1 MLLSE
6 LAQYLGNVE
15 AAVLNIQSAHVER
28 YEEEVLSSDRINLR
42 IRIRFAKGYL
52 LEMNEAVI
60 VENGQVS
67 HLGYRYHF
75 QDQNNLL
82 VFRYD
87 DTPHFPNL
95 PSFPHHKHTP
105 TAVEAVQK
113 PSIIEVINEAAGF

>member
-1 MLLSE
+1 MLLNE
-6 LAQYLGNVE
+6 LAQYLGDIEN
-15 AAVLNIQSAHVER
+15 AVRRIQNANVER
-28 YEEEVLSSDRINLR
+28 YEEEILSYDRINLR
-42 IRIRFAKGYL
+42 IRIRFANGYL

-75 QDQNNLL
+75 QDQDNRL

-87 DTPHFPNL
+87 DAPHFPNL

-105 TAVEAVQK
+105 ITVEAAQK
-113 PSIIEVINEAAGF
+113 PSIIEVINAAIGY

>member
-1 MLLSE
+1 MLLNE
-6 LAQYLGNVE
+6 LAQYLASVE
-15 AAVLNIQSAHVER
+15 AAVRDIQNANVER
-28 YEEEVLSSDRINLR
+28 YEEEVLLSDRINLR

-60 VENGQVS
+60 VETGQIS

-75 QDQNNLL
+75 QDQNNRL

-87 DTPHFPNL
+87 DTSHFLNL

-105 TAVEAVQK
+105 IAVEAAQK
-113 PSIIEVINEAAGF
+113 PSIIEAINEAAGF

>member
-1 MLLSE
+1 MLLNE

-15 AAVLNIQSAHVER
+15 TAVRGIQNANVER
-28 YEEEVLSSDRINLR
+28 YEEEILSSDRINLR
-42 IRIRFAKGYL
+42 IRIRFANGYL

-60 VENGQVS
+60 VENGQIS

-75 QDQNNLL
+75 QDQNNRL

-87 DTPHFPNL
+87 DTPHFPNI

-105 TAVEAVQK
+105 IAVEAARK
-113 PSIIEVINEAAGF
+113 PSIIEVINEATAS

>member
-1 MLLSE
+1 MLLNE

-15 AAVLNIQSAHVER
+15 TAVRGIQNANVER
-28 YEEEVLSSDRINLR
+28 YEEEILSSDRINLR

-60 VENGQVS
+60 VENGQIS

-75 QDQNNLL
+75 QDQNNRLI
-82 VFRYD
+82 FRYD

-95 PSFPHHKHTP
+95 PFFPHHKHTP
-105 TAVEAVQK
+105 IAVEAARQ
-113 PSIIEVINEAAGF
+113 PSIIEVINEASGF